1 MRQSSTEEEEQPA
14 RQRRPPNLCYN
25 RNFRRLGDLS
35 EEEQRSVVALICN
48 KAKVFLFES
57 HLKKIFQGPAVPA
70 PAVGQTFTV
79 TAHVCQVEARQ
90 VRQWI
95 KTVLVVNWSE
105 RNESK
110 RGRARKCLRS

>member
-48 KAKVFLFES
+48 KASLF
-57 HLKKIFQGPAVPA
+57 V
-70 PAVGQTFTV
+70 
-79 TAHVCQVEARQ
+79 
-90 VRQWI
+90 
-95 KTVLVVNWSE
+95 
-105 RNESK
+105 
-110 RGRARKCLRS
+110 

>member
-48 KAKVFLFES
+48 KASLFVWIPPE
-57 HLKKIFQGPAVPA
+57 KKKYSRVQ
-70 PAVGQTFTV
+70 
-79 TAHVCQVEARQ
+79 
-90 VRQWI
+90 
-95 KTVLVVNWSE
+95 L
-105 RNESK
+105 
-110 RGRARKCLRS
+110 CLRLLWVKPSL